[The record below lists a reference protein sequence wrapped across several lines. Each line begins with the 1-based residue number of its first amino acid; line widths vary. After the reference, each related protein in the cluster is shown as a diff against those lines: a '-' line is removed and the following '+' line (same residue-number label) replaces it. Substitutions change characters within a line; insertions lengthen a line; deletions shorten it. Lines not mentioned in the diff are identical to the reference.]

1 MSLSQRAFTLIELMI
16 SVAILALVLAVP
28 RAAHNSVQGL
38 VRETDYRFALR
49 NARYQ
54 QDALRAV
61 AFDRLPP
68 EVVRVRPDGTVPVSQ
83 PHLVPGSLK
92 VRTLDGAPV
101 GPGRIVVADYRFFLP
116 DRNEAH
122 TVPSVPP
129 FRVELVNTPVVELVA
144 VHLAAGSSVQPI
156 QATLGPNRA
165 WLELPGSAGGRVVV
179 VDYLGQR
186 VRNLVSGRFM
196 TEDLQPTDRPTDFKL
211 LHLQEV
217 YGPHGMDLTLLR
229 VKP

>member
-1 MSLSQRAFTLIELMI
+1 MSQSQRAFTLIELMI
-16 SVAILALVLAVP
+16 GVAILALVLAVP

-54 QDALRAV
+54 QDLLRA
-61 AFDRLPP
+61 APFDRLPP
-68 EVVRVRPDGTVPVSQ
+68 EVLRVRPDGTVPVSQ
-83 PHLVPGSLK
+83 AHLVPGSLK
-92 VRTLDGAPV
+92 VRTLDGSPV
-101 GPGRIVVADYRFFLP
+101 GPGRTVVADYRFFLP

-122 TVPSVPP
+122 TVPTQPP
-129 FRVELVNTPVVELVA
+129 YRVELVNTPVADLVG
-144 VHLAAGSSVQPI
+144 VYLAAGPTLQPLR
-156 QATLGPNRA
+156 ARLGPERA
-165 WLELPGSAGGRVVV
+165 SLELPASAAGRVVV

-186 VRNLVSGRFM
+186 VRNQVSGRFL
-196 TEDLQPTDRPTDFKL
+196 TEGLQPTDRPSDFKL